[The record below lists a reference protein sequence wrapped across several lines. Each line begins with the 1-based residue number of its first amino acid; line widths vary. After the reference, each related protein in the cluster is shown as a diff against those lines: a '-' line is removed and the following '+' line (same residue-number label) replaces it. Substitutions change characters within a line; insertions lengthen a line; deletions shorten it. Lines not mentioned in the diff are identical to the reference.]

1 MTRNDTYWKN
11 IFSILGKTTKAGDF
25 LLYYVYIFQEVII
38 KTNFFNSGKKIAKLE
53 EESIIVEKV
62 FKAAKSAG
70 IKKLRLRTAESV
82 AGLSEK

>member
-1 MTRNDTYWKN
+1 M
-11 IFSILGKTTKAGDF
+11 
-25 LLYYVYIFQEVII
+25 YIFQEVII

-82 AGLSEK
+82 CRFKWKMNISNYVEETMLQSS